1 LPSLFEGYPNVICEA
16 MSCGL
21 PVLCS
26 DVCDNLD
33 LIKDGIN
40 GFLFNPRSIES
51 IVNAIFKYSQLS
63 IEEIE
68 YIRKSNRKYA
78 IETFNKND
86 FILKYSILFQ

>member
-1 LPSLFEGYPNVICEA
+1 MPF
-16 MSCGL
+16 
-21 PVLCS
+21 
-26 DVCDNLD
+26 
-33 LIKDGIN
+33 
-40 GFLFNPRSIES
+40 
-51 IVNAIFKYSQLS
+51 FKYSQLS